1 MDETIPLRGAQ
12 TALAMDYSMAELM
25 EEQNDLNRALEEA
38 WAGLLTVL
46 VRNWPDWPI
55 ELWSRVDE
63 VVPED
68 PTDEEGSAYFIRFRL
83 SFAGEGPANSDVTA
97 MLDVVTRGM
106 RAVTRVQPLLDW
118 DGIGVDWLPLWAI
131 DDGKVYRLLAPEM
144 TVEDSVYMVGVYGGE
159 PTLFAGTLEAWP
171 LNQSRGALGIEIAGV
186 DLGWAFS
193 A

>member
-1 MDETIPLRGAQ
+1 MDEVIPLRGAQ
-12 TALAMDYSMAELM
+12 IALAMDYSMAELM
-25 EEQNDLNRALEEA
+25 EEHNDLNRALEEA

-46 VRNWPDWPI
+46 SRNWPDWPI

-63 VVPED
+63 IVPDD
-68 PTDEEGSAYFIRFRL
+68 PTDESGSTYLIRFRL

-106 RAVTRVQPLLDW
+106 RAVTRVEPVLGW

-131 DDGKVYRLLAPEM
+131 DDGVLYRLLAPEM

-171 LNQSRGALGIEIAGV
+171 LNLSRSALGIEIAGV